1 MKTTD
6 WRTPRTSILGGAFF
20 LIALAGCG
28 GTDAGAESETG
39 EPADA
44 ATTETAGEATAG
56 GDTGGGTMAEG
67 ALLNPNLASGEE
79 LAALPGMTPG
89 AVTAIMDGRP
99 FMDMLALD
107 AAISGEVDEAGREA
121 LYARMWVPLDLNTAS
136 SEEIQLIPGVG
147 DRMTHEFEEYRPYD
161 GMARF
166 RREMAKYVDD
176 AEVDRLASYVFV
188 PIDLN
193 TATDEEI
200 LAIPG
205 VGDRMLHE
213 FKEYRPY
220 TSMEQFRREIGK
232 YVDEAEVA
240 RLERYVTIAGSQ

>member
-1 MKTTD
+1 MITE
-6 WRTPRTSILGGAFF
+6 RRSLRTSLFGGAF
-20 LIALAGCG
+20 LLLALAGC
-28 GTDAGAESETG
+28 AGAESGAEAESVETG
-39 EPADA
+39 DA
-44 ATTETAGEATAG
+44 AATEMAGDQTGAG
-56 GDTGGGTMAEG
+56 QAGG
-67 ALLNPNLASGEE
+67 ALLNPNIAGEEE
-79 LAALPGMTPG
+79 LAALPGLTPA
-89 AVTAIMDGRP
+89 AVTAIMEGRP

-107 AAISGEVDEAGREA
+107 AAIAGELDEAARET

-176 AEVDRLASYVFV
+176 AEVERLASYVFV

-205 VGDRMLHE
+205 VGDRMLRE

-240 RLERYVTIAGSQ
+240 RLERYVTIGGSQD

>member
-1 MKTTD
+1 MKTKD
-6 WRTPRTSILGGAFF
+6 WRTLRTSVVGGAF
-20 LIALAGCG
+20 LLVALAGC
-28 GTDAGAESETG
+28 AGADSDTETDTG
-39 EPADA
+39 EAADTA
-44 ATTETAGEATAG
+44 TETAGEDVAG
-56 GDTGGGTMAEG
+56 EAAAGAEASEGT
-67 ALLNPNLASGEE
+67 LLNPNLASEGE
-79 LAALPGMTPG
+79 LGAVPGLTPG
-89 AVTAIMDGRP
+89 AMAAIVEGRP
-99 FMDMLALD
+99 FMDNLALD
-107 AAISGEVDEAGREA
+107 DAISGEVDEAGRETV
-121 LYARMWVPLDLNTAS
+121 YAHLWVPLNLNTAS
-136 SEEIQLIPGVG
+136 SDEIQLIPGVG

-176 AEVDRLASYVFV
+176 TEVERLASYVFV

-193 TATDEEI
+193 TATDAEI

-220 TSMEQFRREIGK
+220 TSIEQFRREIGK

-240 RLERYVTIAGSQ
+240 RLERYVTITGN